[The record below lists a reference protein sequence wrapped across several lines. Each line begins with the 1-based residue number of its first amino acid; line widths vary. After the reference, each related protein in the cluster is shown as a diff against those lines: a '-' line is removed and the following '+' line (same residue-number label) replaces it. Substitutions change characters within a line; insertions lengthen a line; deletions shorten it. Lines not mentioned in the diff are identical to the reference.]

1 MLKVSSASNSIT
13 DKELY
18 YPNVSLLN
26 NNSNER
32 NKVSIQWFQFVG
44 FLFSLQ
50 ASYADW
56 SKYTVE
62 YRW

>member
-1 MLKVSSASNSIT
+1 MLKVSSASNSII

-32 NKVSIQWFQFVG
+32 NKVSIQWFQFVR

-50 ASYADW
+50 ASYAD
-56 SKYTVE
+56 
-62 YRW
+62 

>member
-1 MLKVSSASNSIT
+1 MLKASSASNSIT

-50 ASYADW
+50 ASYAD
-56 SKYTVE
+56 
-62 YRW
+62 